1 MTRILHSVASLA
13 PRHGGPTVAALGM
26 VRALR
31 GEGIEARIIS
41 SDDDLGGRLDV
52 PLQQWTEH
60 EGVPALFLPRV
71 PARQHTLV
79 GFTYTPGLKSWLRS
93 NVAEFDFVHVHTVF
107 SHPANITMQV
117 CRSTSTPYAV
127 RPLGQ
132 LCRWSLQQRSWVKK
146 LQLALF
152 TRRNLNGASF
162 IHCTSAM
169 EAEESAEAGFRS
181 PCSVL
186 PHGIDLPPQ
195 LEHARSRLRD
205 KLGLPKD
212 RRLVV
217 FMSRVHPK
225 KGIDLLIDAVAK
237 ATEPFDLLIAG
248 AGDAAYVREL
258 KQRIESAG
266 ITQRVRWLG
275 FLQGDDKWLL
285 LQGAD
290 LFVLPSHSE
299 NFGIAVLEA
308 VACGLPVVVSDQ
320 VALQHEVKTLSLGRV
335 IPLRVEALAS
345 AMDEL
350 LASSAECSEISAR
363 AVAVAADHF
372 SWRAAARRLIAA
384 YQPFIKNA

>member
-1 MTRILHSVASLA
+1 MKILHSVASLA
-13 PRHGGPTVAALGM
+13 PRHGGPTVAAFGM

-31 GEGIEARIIS
+31 AEGIEAKIVS
-41 SDDDLGGRLDV
+41 SDDDVGGRLDV
-52 PLQQWTEH
+52 PLHQWIEH
-60 EGVPALFLPRV
+60 EGVPVLFLPRV
-71 PARQHTLV
+71 PAQQHTLV
-79 GFTYTPGLKSWLRS
+79 GFTYTPGLKSWLKS
-93 NVAEFDFVHVHTVF
+93 NLSDFDFAHVHTVF
-107 SHPANITMQV
+107 SHPANVTMQV
-117 CRSTSTPYAV
+117 CRSTATPYAV

-132 LCRWSLQQRSWVKK
+132 LCRWSLQQRSWLKK
-146 LQLALF
+146 LQLSII

-195 LEHARSRLRD
+195 LEHPRSRLRD
-205 KLGLPKD
+205 RLGIPAD
-212 RRLVV
+212 RKLVV

-225 KGIDLLIDAVAK
+225 KGIELLIAAVAQ
-237 ATEPFDLLIAG
+237 ATTPFDLLIAG
-248 AGDAAYVREL
+248 AGDEAYMQEL
-258 KQRIESAG
+258 KRLIDNAG
-266 ITQRVRWLG
+266 ISQRVRWLG

-308 VACGLPVVVSDQ
+308 IACGLPVVVSDQ
-320 VALQHEVKTLSLGRV
+320 VALQSEVKSLSLGRV
-335 IPLRVEALAS
+335 IPLQETALTS

-350 LASSAECSEISAR
+350 LAAPAECTEISAR
-363 AVAVAADHF
+363 AIAAAEQQF

-384 YQPFIKNA
+384 YQPFVKNA